1 MKRHLRVA
9 CLIFV
14 IHQTVDMLLLFSC
27 GVSACWPETPPEK
40 LVDLTNPR
48 VSSSSPGPSSSF
60 IFILTLGDNLFLLL
74 LWSHEAHFT
83 GTCIKIWGKITF
95 GKNKKENKHLH
106 TRTISDIQESQGGL
120 LTLTTWLVSIA
131 TAGGWG
137 GRVCL
142 SMQPVF
148 EVLEPCPSRGGR
160 QPSSLTGLLLPPP
173 LLPLPPLPAPF

>member
-95 GKNKKENKHLH
+95 EKKQKREQTPTYADHFWYSGKPRRSPHPHHMAGLH
-106 TRTISDIQESQGGL
+106 SDGWRLRRPSVSVYATCFWSAGALPFQGGAPTEL
-120 LTLTTWLVSIA
+120 ANRT
-131 TAGGWG
+131 
-137 GRVCL
+137 
-142 SMQPVF
+142 
-148 EVLEPCPSRGGR
+148 
-160 QPSSLTGLLLPPP
+160 SSPPP